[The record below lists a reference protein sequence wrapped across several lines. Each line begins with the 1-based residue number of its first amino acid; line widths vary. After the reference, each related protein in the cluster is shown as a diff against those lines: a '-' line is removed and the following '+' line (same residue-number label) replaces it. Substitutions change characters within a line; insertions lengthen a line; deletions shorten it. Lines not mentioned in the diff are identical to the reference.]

1 MDSQIP
7 KNHLSYQ
14 NHRRQ
19 FWLQIFLPM
28 MLTVLFILAVAIL
41 TTLAAFGGGGDAPRW
56 AAISTIWLVIP
67 IMLFGLLVLA
77 ILVGLVYV
85 LARGLKE
92 IPTYTSMA
100 QRQVN
105 RAKRTIKHYSDTAT
119 KPVLFIEGINA
130 SLKAI
135 FGKK

>member
-1 MDSQIP
+1 MNSQIP

-28 MLTVLFILAVAIL
+28 ILTVLLIFAVATL
-41 TTLAAFGGGGDAPRW
+41 TTLAAFGGSGDAPRW

-67 IMLFGLLVLA
+67 IMLFGLLVLT

-85 LARGLKE
+85 MARGLKE
-92 IPTYTSMA
+92 IPTYTSQA
-100 QRQVN
+100 QQQVN
-105 RAKRTIKHYSDTAT
+105 RAKRAIKHYSDTAA
-119 KPVLFIEGINA
+119 KPVFFIEGITA